1 MDDRV
6 RIDGDELDAAIGRA
20 SDGQP
25 VRVVDAAG
33 HEAVVISPTAY
44 EELQRLRLEEQR
56 RQVRGRLVADAGSG
70 QRFTSVDAMV
80 QAADAGRSVR
90 GVA

>member
-1 MDDRV
+1 M
-6 RIDGDELDAAIGRA
+6 RIDGDELDAVFSSA

-33 HEAVVISPTAY
+33 HEAVVISTTAY

-56 RQVRGRLVADAGSG
+56 RQVRARLLADGGRG
-70 QRFTSVDAMV
+70 RKFTSVDEMV